1 MGIFER
7 IGDILGSNINAILD
21 KAEDPVKMA
30 NYYLEQYMK
39 DLAECKADTATIMA
53 QTAARKREMDQA
65 KADVDKLTA
74 MATNALKAGNEDD
87 ARTILVRKA
96 SAQQTLDTATKNYE
110 VAKQQEQKMVEV
122 YNKLVDNITV
132 CRAKV
137 QNIQAT
143 SALAKNQQ
151 KVAGI
156 MAKYGSGSTGA
167 DKLARAE
174 EKAMAKLDTA
184 EAMCA
189 LGVEESDG
197 LDLEAKYGFAGTA
210 AVDDELAKMKAELG
224 LG

>member
-87 ARTILVRKA
+87 ARTILVRKT
-96 SAQQTLDTATKNYE
+96 SAQQTLDAATKNYAL
-110 VAKQQEQKMVEV
+110 AKQQEQKMVEV

-189 LGVEESDG
+189 LGVADSDG
-197 LDLEAKYGFAGTA
+197 LDLEAKYGSAGTT

-224 LG
+224 IQ